1 MLSFNSYFPTTS
13 LEKNMSDF
21 VGNGYVHIALKGD
34 ETGVRVVTAFFP
46 RKVPDSDLE
55 MVNGMF
61 MYMSIHCIVTS
72 HHNTLKVHIA
82 LV

>member
-1 MLSFNSYFPTTS
+1 M
-13 LEKNMSDF
+13 
-21 VGNGYVHIALKGD
+21 KGD

-72 HHNTLKVHIA
+72 HHNILKVHIA